1 MGGQIRVDA
10 EVVAYHAGRVQR
22 AAADAHLA
30 VTAAQSMNVG
40 GGAFG
45 LLCSFLV
52 APAMATTEAAK
63 HALVSV
69 EDLISRSATV
79 LRAGVGDF
87 DAYEDTVL
95 DTVRAIEADL
105 EGGSH
110 APPFS
115 GFGQGMR

>member
-1 MGGQIRVDA
+1 MGGQIRVDP
-10 EVVAYHAGRVQR
+10 EVVSYHAARVQR
-22 AAADAHLA
+22 TAEDAHLA
-30 VTAAQSMNVG
+30 VTAAQSMNVA

-52 APAMATTEAAK
+52 APAMVTTEAAK

-79 LRAGVGDF
+79 LRAGARDF
-87 DAYEDTVL
+87 DAYEDTVI

-105 EGGSH
+105 DQARQGS
-110 APPFS
+110 F
-115 GFGQGMR
+115 